1 MPTLIDYICF
11 GTGIIALLLGFN
23 SLVFLTLGALKYKNI
38 YLKRFW
44 ITYLATT
51 VMLISYVVQ
60 FFINDFTP
68 YTIGINSVITPICM
82 SFIILNLSLLVT
94 GLLYEECP
102 GWVKAS
108 IWLFSAFPVFIIPLF
123 YLLPN
128 QYMSLLSSITSL
140 EFYIMLGLN
149 CVTFLIGFN
158 RLDNSYKKLTKTF
171 TLVLV
176 SFVLVFMV
184 QLLFDLDINPFPLFY
199 LLWSILLITYFWKN
213 IFVVSINKLSSA
225 SFIEQY
231 HITEREKDIMDLIV
245 LGKTNKAIGEQL
257 YISEKTVK
265 NHIYNLYKKLG
276 INSRFELMGL
286 YNKNS
291 SSV

>member
-1 MPTLIDYICF
+1 M
-11 GTGIIALLLGFN
+11 IALLLGFGN
-23 SLVFLTLGALKYKNI
+23 LVFLTLGALKYRNI
-38 YLKRFW
+38 YLKRLW
-44 ITYLATT
+44 LTYLATT
-51 VMLISYVVQ
+51 VMLLSYVAQ
-60 FFINDFTP
+60 FFINAFTH
-68 YTIGINSVITPICM
+68 YVIGINMVISPICM
-82 SFIILNLSLLVT
+82 SIISFNLSLLVT
-94 GLLYEECP
+94 GLLYEESP
-102 GWVKAS
+102 VWMKVF
-108 IWLFSAFPVFIIPLF
+108 IRFFSAFPLFIIPLL
-123 YLLPN
+123 YLLPHG
-128 QYMSLLSSITSL
+128 YLAMLSSIASM

-158 RLDNSYKKLTKTF
+158 RLDNSYKTLTKTF
-171 TLVLV
+171 TFLLIF
-176 SFVLVFMV
+176 FVLVFMI
-184 QLLFDLDINPFPLFY
+184 QLLFDLDVNPFPFFY
-199 LLWSILLITYFWKN
+199 ALWSILLIVYFWKN

-225 SFIEQY
+225 SLIEQY

-291 SSV
+291 TSV

>member
-11 GTGIIALLLGFN
+11 GTGVIALFMGFS
-23 SLVFLTLGALKYKNI
+23 SLVFLTLGALKYRNI
-38 YLKRFW
+38 YLKRLW
-44 ITYLATT
+44 LTYLATT
-51 VMLISYVVQ
+51 VMLMSYVAQ
-60 FFINDFTP
+60 FFVNTLTP
-68 YTIGINSVITPICM
+68 YIININPVITPLCM
-82 SFIILNLSLLVT
+82 SFIIFNLSLLVT
-94 GLLYEECP
+94 GLLYEESP
-102 GWVKAS
+102 GW
-108 IWLFSAFPVFIIPLF
+108 IRFFIRLFSAFPVFIVPLL
-123 YLLPN
+123 YLLPRDY
-128 QYMSLLSSITSL
+128 QDMLSSIASM

-149 CVTFLIGFN
+149 CVAFLVGFK
-158 RLDNSYKKLTKTF
+158 RLDNSYRKLTKTF
-171 TLVLV
+171 TFILIF
-176 SFVLVFMV
+176 FVLIFVIQV
-184 QLLFDLDINPFPLFY
+184 LFDLHVNPFPLFY
-199 LLWSILLITYFWKN
+199 ALWSILLIMYFWRN
-213 IFVVSINKLSSA
+213 IFVVSINKLSSS

-231 HITEREKDIMDLIV
+231 RITEREKDIMDLIV

>member
-1 MPTLIDYICF
+1 M
-11 GTGIIALLLGFN
+11 LL
-23 SLVFLTLGALKYKNI
+23 
-38 YLKRFW
+38 
-44 ITYLATT
+44 
-51 VMLISYVVQ
+51 SYVAQ
-60 FFINDFTP
+60 FFINAFTH
-68 YTIGINSVITPICM
+68 YVIGINMVIAPICM
-82 SFIILNLSLLVT
+82 SIIIFNLSLLVT
-94 GLLYEECP
+94 GLLYEESP
-102 GWVKAS
+102 GWMKVF
-108 IWLFSAFPVFIIPLF
+108 IRFFSAFPLFIIPLL

-128 QYMSLLSSITSL
+128 GYMAMLSSIASM

-171 TLVLV
+171 TFLLIF
-176 SFVLVFMV
+176 FVLVFMV
-184 QLLFDLDINPFPLFY
+184 QLLFDLDVNPFPFFY
-199 LLWSILLITYFWKN
+199 ALWSILLIIYFWKN
-213 IFVVSINKLSSA
+213 IFVVSISKLSSA
-225 SFIEQY
+225 SLIEQY

-286 YNKNS
+286 YKNS
-291 SSV
+291 TSV